1 MKRLTLFLVFVSLL
15 VLGACSSTS
24 ETKDKPEEAT
34 AKVIE
39 TVVTGKEIEELIKA
53 GETDKVEKMLNE
65 STLEPNIDIEAVKSY
80 ITFLKSDELMSL
92 KTAKLMDSV
101 DFGYSG
107 ILSTEISNAIYLPH
121 EEGSLI
127 TGIFKDRE
135 GFDYIDWKYND
146 AKDAYFKAKDYS
158 ELSVK
163 VEVEKAL
170 KKKLVEEAK
179 GKNPHIGM
187 TKEEV
192 EASLWGQPET
202 INRTVT
208 EYSIHEQWVY
218 GQGQYL
224 YFTDGTLTSFQ
235 D

>member
-15 VLGACSSTS
+15 VLGACSSAS
-24 ETKDKPEEAT
+24 VAKDKPEEAT
-34 AKVIE
+34 AEIIQ

-146 AKDAYFKAKDYS
+146 AKDAYVKAKDYS

-224 YFTDGTLTSFQ
+224 YFTDGILTSFQ